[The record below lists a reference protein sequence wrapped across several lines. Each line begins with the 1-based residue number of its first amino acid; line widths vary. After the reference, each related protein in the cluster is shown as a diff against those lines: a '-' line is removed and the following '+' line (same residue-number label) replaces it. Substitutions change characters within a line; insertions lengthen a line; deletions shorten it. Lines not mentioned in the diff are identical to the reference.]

1 MNNLE
6 DLKLAW
12 TRWLAQYNWQWFVT
26 LTFRYE
32 VHPEAARKL
41 FGVFVHG
48 INQKLFGRAY
58 HRNSTGIYWVL
69 ALEYQK
75 RGVIHFHA
83 LLGADRDLN
92 HTLSRKAQEK
102 RWEKMAGFARIYP
115 IDNRMTAVTGYVSK
129 YVVKGGEIEVSESLT
144 DWRPNAQPSLEFGS
158 G

>member
-1 MNNLE
+1 MNSSCIANGTSQRPAYTSMNCAD
-6 DLKLAW
+6 DLKFAW
-12 TRWLAQYNWQWFVT
+12 TRWLAKYNWQWFVT

-48 INQKLFGRAY
+48 INQQLFGRHY
-58 HRNSTGIYWVL
+58 YRRSRTGIYWVV

-92 HTLSRKAQEK
+92 HTLLRYLPP
-102 RWEKMAGFARIYP
+102 FHP
-115 IDNRMTAVTGYVSK
+115 IDVYNRLEGVA
-129 YVVKGGEIEVSESLT
+129 GEHRIL
-144 DWRPNAQPSLEFGS
+144 
-158 G
+158 